1 MISPQKNNKPTIS
14 NKTPLQNNNYNIE
27 TVDIEITDKI
37 DVESLLK
44 DFKITNLENFNVYLQ
59 QLSQD
64 FCVQSDNPGMGINK
78 MTFLNYFQLPG
89 IIGERLYSV
98 FDTKNREYL
107 EVEEFIN
114 GMTRLYSSNFESLS
128 KFIFDLYD
136 FDKDGI
142 ISKEDIRVVLSYIP
156 LRRVRSK
163 GDGDK
168 PNSIKYVHKKE
179 FNNIVESQEEL
190 NNLIDKCFVDENNK
204 EVTLHYMNY
213 KRFFYVVQNISSEIV
228 LYILIYL
235 LKKRPF
241 SKETLNLYD
250 NIILKGILTPKICN
264 KINLEP
270 QKIMVPSPST
280 KSKFSPSLDI
290 KHSPYMKEK
299 AQKAKTTLLK
309 SKTQLKS
316 NENAKKL
323 LGQFALNS
331 HSNSNNEQ
339 KTKTIEIKKNVKPNF
354 SKANSLKSGSFSL
367 SSSADKTKN
376 LDDIDALTK
385 LTRIRQKVNSTKT
398 VAEPTPSQKNEES
411 EEIDTNKNLKA
422 VQMRRKYRFF
432 LQGLKEDFT
441 PVNENKILVSS
452 VNGEQNNND
461 TISSTTTT
469 EENDPTTSFK
479 YNFTNIFQ
487 EQVIDEEEEEE
498 LKEGE
503 KEVYYE
509 GFLYKILRMKKI
521 KQRYFKLIQKDLY
534 TYEHQNDSN
543 HKNLHNLSGVFIEN
557 CDPCEVEGKKYYTFR
572 LVFSKKTK
580 YYYCDDE
587 KQYNTWVEKLRAVTG
602 YSNLNDLYAFKK
614 KLGKGKFATV
624 KLGNKISTSEDV
636 AIKIINKEAMEP
648 KDLELARTEIEIMK
662 FSKHPYI
669 VKLNEVFE
677 NRTFI
682 YIIMEYCKGGD
693 LFSYLEKRNFKI
705 NEHRAAQII
714 KQLLTALYY
723 LHSFGIVHRDLKP
736 ENVMM
741 INESE
746 NSDIRLVDFGLSK
759 LIGPNETCSES
770 FGTMG
775 YAAPEVLQGKPYDK
789 SVDSWSMGIVSY
801 LLITGCL
808 PFDDDDSHEI
818 IRQTICDPVPYPKY
832 LWKQFSTESKNFVM
846 SKLINYF

>member
-1 MISPQKNNKPTIS
+1 MHSEESNSNPIQK
-14 NKTPLQNNNYNIE
+14 E
-27 TVDIEITDKI
+27 TKETHEDIEITDKI
-37 DVESLLK
+37 DVESFLK

-64 FCVQSDNPGMGINK
+64 FCIQSDNPGMGINK

-107 EVEEFIN
+107 EVDEFIN
-114 GMTRLYSSNFESLS
+114 GMTKLYSSNFESLC

-156 LRRVRSK
+156 LRRVK
-163 GDGDK
+163 KEPDNVK
-168 PNSIKYVHKKE
+168 KNTTKYVHKKE

-190 NNLIDKCFVDENNK
+190 NTLIDKCFVDDKNK
-204 EVTLHYMNY
+204 EINQQYMNY

-250 NIILKGILTPKICN
+250 NIILKGILTPRICN

-280 KSKFSPSLDI
+280 KSKFSPVLAI

-299 AQKAKTTLLK
+299 AKTTLLK
-309 SKTQLKS
+309 AKDLKA
-316 NENAKKL
+316 NKNAKSIL
-323 LGQFALNS
+323 NQFAMNA
-331 HSNSNNEQ
+331 HGNNNT
-339 KTKTIEIKKNVKPNF
+339 TKTIEIKKKPINTINKNAA
-354 SKANSLKSGSFSL
+354 KAVSINLKSDAFSL
-367 SSSADKTKN
+367 SNSSSQSKKI
-376 LDDIDALTK
+376 DDIDSLTK
-385 LTRIRQKVNSTKT
+385 LTRIRQKVNSSKIILDKT
-398 VAEPTPSQKNEES
+398 PKKEKEIN
-411 EEIDTNKNLKA
+411 EEIDIDKNLKT
-422 VQMRRKYRFF
+422 VQMKRKERCF
-432 LQGLKEDFT
+432 LKGLKEDFT
-441 PVNENKILVSS
+441 PVNDPSIHVNKHRDINSS
-452 VNGEQNNND
+452 SEIMNTSNSITDDNNP
-461 TISSTTTT
+461 SS
-469 EENDPTTSFK
+469 SFK
-479 YNFTNIFQ
+479 YNFTNLFQ
-487 EQVIDEEEEEE
+487 EHVIDEEEEEE

-503 KEVYYE
+503 QEIKYE
-509 GFLYKILRMKKI
+509 GFLYKIIRMKKI
-521 KQRYFKLIQKDLY
+521 KQRYFKLIQKYLY

-543 HKNLHNLSGVFIEN
+543 HKSLHNLSGVFIEN
-557 CDPCEVEGKKYYTFR
+557 CDPCEVEGKTYYTFR
-572 LVFSKKTK
+572 LIFSKKTK
-580 YYYCDDE
+580 YYYCDNE
-587 KQYNTWVEKLRAVTG
+587 NQYNTWVEKLRAVTG
-602 YSNLNDLYAFKK
+602 YSNLSDLYTFQR

-624 KLGNKISTSEDV
+624 KLGTKNSNGEEV

-669 VKLNEVFE
+669 IKLNDVFE

-693 LFSYLEKRNFKI
+693 LFSFLEKRNFKI
-705 NEHRAAQII
+705 SEHRAAQII

-741 INESE
+741 INETE

-759 LIGPNETCSES
+759 LIGPNETCAEP

-808 PFDDDDSHEI
+808 PFDDEDNQEI

-832 LWKQFSTESKNFVM
+832 LWTQFSQEAKNFVM
-846 SKLINYF
+846 SKCII